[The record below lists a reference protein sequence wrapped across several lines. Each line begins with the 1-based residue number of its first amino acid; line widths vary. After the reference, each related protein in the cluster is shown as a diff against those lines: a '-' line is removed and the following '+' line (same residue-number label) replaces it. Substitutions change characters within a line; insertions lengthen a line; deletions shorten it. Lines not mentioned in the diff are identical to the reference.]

1 MRDQSA
7 GHRRR
12 HGYPGDQPR
21 GGRWRHLGA
30 VRKAA
35 YGCGAF
41 LTVIVVV
48 ASLGAYIVY
57 RHLTGNIKVVSV
69 SGLTHRSV
77 YGAQNILLLGSQTRK
92 GQGKG
97 FGRNPSLNTSNSDN
111 LLLVHLDPAHKHALI
126 VSIPRD
132 TIVYEPGCKARP
144 GVGVGIWGPYQAA
157 IIDGAM
163 NIGGPSC
170 AVRTVRDLTGVKLD
184 HFVMFDFNSFRAM
197 VDALGGVEVCVPP
210 GGYRDRWSGLHLSG
224 GKHLLSYNQALAY
237 VRTRHGVSAE
247 GDVGG
252 DLPRIELQQAFISSA
267 IQKVNSQGVLSNSLR
282 LLKIAD
288 TATKAL
294 TVDQGLDS
302 VSKLLGL
309 AKSLVHL
316 SAKHVSLVT
325 MPTVPDP
332 AEPGRLLPEQPQADV
347 IFQMLQDGQQ
357 WRSSLP
363 TLPPGKVQVKVL
375 NGTGVGGLAGRT
387 AARLRKLGYDVTGV
401 ANAAPARTTTVTYS
415 GTAQADSAYTLMT
428 SLKASPAAQDLL
440 AEPARPTG
448 TAGPVTLVLG
458 SDFAGLTR
466 PPAPRTGKPGNGKPG
481 ARHGKPALAG
491 HASGSASGSGGYGS
505 PTFVQSRNAGSSIC
519 SGLPASNPGSGSPP

>member
-1 MRDQSA
+1 MRHQSA
-7 GHRRR
+7 GRRRYGYPDDQPQGGYWHRHRR
-12 HGYPGDQPR
+12 
-21 GGRWRHLGA
+21 L
-30 VRKAA
+30 RKAT
-35 YGCGAF
+35 YGCGAV
-41 LTVIVVV
+41 LAAVVVV
-48 ASLGAYIVY
+48 ASLGAYVVY
-57 RHLTGNIKVVSV
+57 RHLAGNIKVVSV

-111 LLLVHLDPAHKHALI
+111 LLLVHLDPMHTHALI

-144 GVGVGIWGPYQAA
+144 SIGVGVWGPYQAA

-170 AVRTVRDLTGVKLD
+170 AVKTVRDLTGVKLD

-197 VDALGGVEVCVPP
+197 VDSIGGVEVCVPR

-224 GKHLLSYNQALAY
+224 GKHLLTYDQALAY

-252 DLPRIELQQAFISSA
+252 DLPRIELQQAFISSV
-267 IQKVNSQGVLSNSLR
+267 IQKVNSQGILSNSLQ

-294 TVDQGLDS
+294 TVDQGLSS
-302 VSKLLGL
+302 VSKLLSL

-316 SAKHVSLVT
+316 SAKNVTLVT

-332 AEPGRLLPEQPQADV
+332 AQPGRLLPEQPQADV
-347 IFQMLQDGQQ
+347 IFQMLVGGQQ
-357 WRSSLP
+357 WHHALP
-363 TLPPGKVQVKVL
+363 TLLPRKVQVKVL
-375 NGTGVGGLAGRT
+375 NGTGVGGLARRT
-387 AARLRKLGYDVTGV
+387 AARLRTLGYDVTGV
-401 ANAAPARTTTVTYS
+401 ANAAPASTTTVTYS

-428 SLKASPAAQDLL
+428 SLRGSPTAQDLL
-440 AEPARPTG
+440 AGPARRTG
-448 TAGPVTLVLG
+448 TAGPVTLTLG
-458 SDFAGLTR
+458 SGFGGVKR
-466 PPAPRTGKPGNGKPG
+466 PPAPPSGKPG
-481 ARHGKPALAG
+481 HGTTGGAG
-491 HASGSASGSGGYGS
+491 HARSSAGSGGYS
-505 PTFVQSRNAGSSIC
+505 SATFVQTRNAGSSIC
-519 SGLPASNPGSGSPP
+519 SGLPASNPNSGSPP